1 MAKKVDFLNSIKGLS
16 VEDLRAKIAEDEA
29 RLKKVRF
36 SHSITPLENPVSIRM
51 LRKDVARL
59 KTLLKQKEMTA

>member
-16 VEDLRAKIAEDEA
+16 IEDLKAKIAEDEA